1 MTTIKEH
8 IKRDQEELNNP
19 MISSQRRR
27 HIEDELDSLEK
38 YYNNHPEDDHDPNT
52 LELFCD
58 SNPNAPEC
66 RVYDL

>member
-1 MTTIKEH
+1 MTTIKDH
-8 IKRDQEELNNP
+8 IKKDKDELNNP

>member
-27 HIEDELDSLEK
+27 HIEDELDLLEK
-38 YYNNHPEDDHDPNT
+38 YHNNHPEDSRNPTT

-58 SNPNAPEC
+58 TNPNAPEC
-66 RVYDL
+66 RVYDV

>member
-1 MTTIKEH
+1 MNTIKDH
-8 IKRDQEELNNP
+8 IKRDQDELNNP

-27 HIEDELDSLEK
+27 HIEDELDSLER

-66 RVYDL
+66 RVYDV

>member
-27 HIEDELDSLEK
+27 HIEDELDSLER
-38 YYNNHPEDDHDPNT
+38 YHNNHPEDNYDPNT

-66 RVYDL
+66 RVYDV

>member
-1 MTTIKEH
+1 MIKITDH
-8 IKRDQEELNNP
+8 IKQNQNELNNP

-27 HIEDELDSLEK
+27 HIEDELDSLQS
-38 YYNNHPEDDHDPNT
+38 YHTNHPKDEHDPSS

-58 SNPNAPEC
+58 VNPNAPEC

>member
-8 IKRDQEELNNP
+8 IKRDKDELNNP

-27 HIEDELDSLEK
+27 HIEDELDSLER
-38 YYNNHPEDDHDPNT
+38 YYNNHPEDNHDPNT

>member
-1 MTTIKEH
+1 MTTINDH
-8 IKRDQEELNNP
+8 IKRDKDELNNP

>member
-1 MTTIKEH
+1 MTTIKNH
-8 IKRDQEELNNP
+8 IKQNQNELNNP

-38 YYNNHPEDDHDPNT
+38 YHNNHPEDDHNPTT

-58 SNPNAPEC
+58 SNPDAPEC

>member
-1 MTTIKEH
+1 MTTINDH
-8 IKRDQEELNNP
+8 IKRDKNELNNP

-27 HIEDELDSLEK
+27 HIEDELDSLER
-38 YYNNHPEDDHDPNT
+38 YYNNHPEDDHDPTT

-58 SNPNAPEC
+58 TNPNAPEC

>member
-8 IKRDQEELNNP
+8 IKRNKDELNNP

-27 HIEDELDSLEK
+27 HIEDELDSLER
-38 YYNNHPEDDHDPNT
+38 YHNNHPEDNYDPTT

-58 SNPNAPEC
+58 TNPNAPEC
-66 RVYDL
+66 RVYDV

>member
-1 MTTIKEH
+1 MTTINDH
-8 IKRDQEELNNP
+8 IKRDKDELNNP

-27 HIEDELDSLEK
+27 HIEDELDSLER
-38 YYNNHPEDDHDPNT
+38 YYNNHPEDVHDPNT

-66 RVYDL
+66 RVYDV

>member
-1 MTTIKEH
+1 MTIINDH
-8 IKRDQEELNNP
+8 IKRNKDELNNP

-27 HIEDELDSLEK
+27 HIEDELDSLER

-66 RVYDL
+66 RVYDV

>member
-1 MTTIKEH
+1 MTTIKDH
-8 IKRDQEELNNP
+8 IKRNKDELSNP

-27 HIEDELDSLEK
+27 HIEDELDSLER

-66 RVYDL
+66 RVYDV

>member
-8 IKRDQEELNNP
+8 IKRDKDELNNP

>member
-1 MTTIKEH
+1 MITIKDH
-8 IKRDQEELNNP
+8 IKKDQDELNNP

-27 HIEDELDSLEK
+27 HIEDELDSLEN
-38 YYNNHPEDDHDPNT
+38 YYNNHPEDDHDPTT

-58 SNPNAPEC
+58 TNPNALEC

>member
-1 MTTIKEH
+1 MTTIKDH
-8 IKRDQEELNNP
+8 IKRVQDELNNP

-27 HIEDELDSLEK
+27 HIEDELDSLER
-38 YYNNHPEDDHDPNT
+38 YYNNHPEDNHDPNT

-66 RVYDL
+66 RVYDV

>member
-1 MTTIKEH
+1 MTTIKDH
-8 IKRDQEELNNP
+8 IKRDKDELNNP

-27 HIEDELDSLEK
+27 HIEDELDSLER
-38 YYNNHPEDDHDPNT
+38 YHNNNPEDDHDPNT

>member
-8 IKRDQEELNNP
+8 IKRDKDELNNP

-27 HIEDELDSLEK
+27 HIEDELDSLER
-38 YYNNHPEDDHDPNT
+38 YYNNHPEDDHDPTT

>member
-1 MTTIKEH
+1 MSNIKDH
-8 IKRDQEELNNP
+8 IKKDQDELNNP

-27 HIEDELDSLEK
+27 HIEDELDSLRR
-38 YYNNHPEDDHDPNT
+38 YHSNHPEDDNDPTT

-58 SNPNAPEC
+58 LNPNAPEC

>member
-1 MTTIKEH
+1 MTTIKDH
-8 IKRDQEELNNP
+8 IKRDQDELNNP

-27 HIEDELDSLEK
+27 HIEDELDSLER
-38 YYNNHPEDDHDPNT
+38 YYNNHPEDNHDPNT

-66 RVYDL
+66 RVYDV